1 MPKEA
6 VNIKG
11 TPQGLVILLD
21 PNRNFEDIKSGL
33 INKMESA
40 RGFFTGAKF
49 TLYAG
54 KQLVPEEQSELE
66 AICKGYGLIPVPGAH
81 WIKGQRPNARP
92 PKSADQNHTSP
103 GEHALLI
110 KRTLRSGHRVT
121 YRGHITILGD
131 VHPGAE
137 VVAGG
142 SVVVLGTCSGFVHA
156 GAGHNPEAF
165 VLAAAMQR
173 AQIRI
178 MDQVLFETPDH
189 LTGGPLIAK
198 LGPDGVTLSR
208 YDRIGASA

>member
-21 PNRNFEDIKSGL
+21 SNRNFEDIKNGL

-49 TLYAG
+49 TFYTR
-54 KQLVPEEQSELE
+54 KQLIPEEQSELE
-66 AICKGYGLIPVPGAH
+66 AICKGYGLIPIPATH
-81 WIKGQRPNARP
+81 WLKGPRSNAP
-92 PKSADQNHTSP
+92 ANEHTGQNHNPP
-103 GEHALLI
+103 GEQALLV

-121 YRGHITILGD
+121 YHGHITILGD

-142 SVVVLGTCSGFVHA
+142 SVVILGTCSGFIHA
-156 GAGHNPEAF
+156 GTGPNPEAF
-165 VLAAAMQR
+165 ILAAAMQR
-173 AQIRI
+173 AQIKI
-178 MDQVLFETPDH
+178 MDRVLFETPVH

-198 LGPDGVTLSR
+198 LGTGGVTISR
-208 YDRIGASA
+208 CDRAGVGT